1 MTTEVGALNYSPDF
15 ESKFCRRI
23 IQNIPSNHNEW
34 LEKEGGIENPTH
46 NETIAEECQQ
56 RRIKWLRENAVG
68 NRILE
73 LGCNWGYILD
83 AVCKYSKASFG
94 LGIDINPANI
104 TKALKS
110 FPDRYFIARDITDPF
125 KMKVFF
131 DNSYDTVM
139 IPDTLEHLTE
149 DGVKFAIS
157 EALRIALAKILIT
170 LPLEENKKHCF
181 KHKWIVDD
189 EWVYK
194 IADILRMGCKS
205 VGVSTDSDFYYIAG
219 ELYDNK

>member
-1 MTTEVGALNYSPDF
+1 METVGAINYSPDF
-15 ESKFCRRI
+15 ENKSCRRI
-23 IQNIPSNHNEW
+23 IQDIPSNYDEW
-34 LEKEGGIENPTH
+34 IGKEGGVENPTH
-46 NETIAEECQQ
+46 DETIAEECQQ
-56 RRIKWLRENAVG
+56 RRIKWLCEQAVG

-83 AVCKYSKASFG
+83 AVCNHNKAKFG
-94 LGIDINPANI
+94 LGVDINPKNI
-104 TKALKS
+104 VKALRS
-110 FPDRYFIARDITDPF
+110 FPDRYFISRDITDPF
-125 KMKVFF
+125 KMGVFF

-149 DGVKFAIS
+149 GGVKFVIS
-157 EALRIALAKILIT
+157 EALRIASIKILIT

-189 EWVYK
+189 GCVYK
-194 IADILRMGCKS
+194 IADSLRMGCKS
-205 VGVSTDSDFYYIAG
+205 VSVSTDNDFYYIVG